1 MELSQWLCRFFK
13 EITGL
18 PVYDF
23 LSITYSSVQRPFTY
37 HLNHKHSFLLIFKA
51 IGLTPLLLNYN
62 LRAIVTTPFFTETSA
77 PDMLQRLAR
86 TSDKGAAVTS
96 LP

>member
-37 HLNHKHSFLLIFKA
+37 HLNHKNSFLLIFKA
-51 IGLTPLLLNYN
+51 IGLTP
-62 LRAIVTTPFFTETSA
+62 
-77 PDMLQRLAR
+77 
-86 TSDKGAAVTS
+86 
-96 LP
+96 